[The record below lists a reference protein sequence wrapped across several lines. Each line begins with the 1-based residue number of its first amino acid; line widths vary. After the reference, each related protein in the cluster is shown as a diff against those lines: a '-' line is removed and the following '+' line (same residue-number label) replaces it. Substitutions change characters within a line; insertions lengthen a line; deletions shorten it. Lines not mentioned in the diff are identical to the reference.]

1 MSIDIEQFHGVFFD
15 ESDEHLDDM
24 EQLLMSLD
32 IESPDPEELN
42 SIFRA
47 AHSIKGGSGI
57 FGFDALMNLT
67 HVMEN
72 LLDKARNNELSIT
85 ADIVNVLLETLD
97 VLKDTL
103 NAYRDETPVPED
115 SIAQR
120 IKILN
125 EVINGQTT
133 DTASDSS
140 GAPSVQNENTQNESL
155 QDDSFGFFDDE
166 PGDPASDSDDSFGFF
181 DDEPVNEVSQE
192 ETIQSNSED
201 DEGFGFFDDALD
213 ESNLTQETS
222 TQKSVKEDEGFGFF
236 DDEET
241 LNTTDMSQ
249 TDKSGSAVAGT
260 TKTGEHQGFGFFED
274 APSASNINTSLE
286 SASGNNAQSANTPSN
301 TATTSSNVKAPTSGA
316 APTSTQAKTP
326 SKPPAK
332 KSTARE
338 SASIRVD
345 TTKIDAM
352 VNLVGEL
359 VITQSMLS
367 MIGQDVE
374 GQVGERL
381 QLAIDELQRNTR
393 EIQES
398 VMSMRMLPLTATFNR
413 FPRLVRDL
421 AGKLGKQVELVLQG
435 GSTEIDKSLI
445 EKIVD
450 PLTHLVRNSID
461 HGIETP
467 EKRAAAGKPEK
478 GTVILSAEQKGG
490 SIIISII
497 DDGGGLH
504 RDKILDKARSNG
516 LAVSDDMP
524 DSEVWQLIFQPGFS
538 TAEAITD
545 VSGRGV
551 GMDVVRRNIESIGG
565 RIDIESSAGE
575 GSAFFIHLPLT
586 LAIVDGMCV
595 SVGKQIFV
603 IPLLNIIES
612 FQPTKQQLKTLGN
625 DTVLYIRDQYWP
637 LVPLYDFMEV
647 EGAALSPTEGIVV
660 LLESSKKR
668 FGILV
673 DALVGQQQVVIK
685 SLEEHYR
692 KVAGIAGA
700 TIMGDGKVALI
711 IDADS
716 IATTY
721 TSSQI
726 EELLS

>member
-32 IESPDPEELN
+32 VESPDPEELN

-72 LLDKARNNELSIT
+72 LLDKARNNELSVT

-115 SIAQR
+115 SIAER

-125 EVINGQTT
+125 GVINGQYT
-133 DTASDSS
+133 DPAPGDGDDSS
-140 GAPSVQNENTQNESL
+140 EVSVNAQNENA

-166 PGDPASDSDDSFGFF
+166 PNSAIEAADDSFGFF
-181 DDEPVNEVSQE
+181 DNEPVNEALSHGDN
-192 ETIQSNSED
+192 TKSENND
-201 DEGFGFFDDALD
+201 DD
-213 ESNLTQETS
+213 
-222 TQKSVKEDEGFGFF
+222 GFGFF
-236 DDEET
+236 DDEISN
-241 LNTTDMSQ
+241 NTVDAQ
-249 TDKSGSAVAGT
+249 TET
-260 TKTGEHQGFGFFED
+260 TKAETAEVEQGFGFFED
-274 APSASNINTSLE
+274 APSATNINTSLE
-286 SASGNNAQSANTPSN
+286 IASSNNAQSASTQSN
-301 TATTSSNVKAPTSGA
+301 TATTSNNDKAPTSGV
-316 APTSTQAKTP
+316 APTTTQAKTP
-326 SKPPAK
+326 PKPPAK

-367 MIGQDVE
+367 LIGQDVE

-461 HGIETP
+461 HGIEMP
-467 EKRAAAGKPEK
+467 DKRVGAGKPEK

-516 LAVSDDMP
+516 LTVSDDMP

-647 EGAALSPTEGIVV
+647 EDAALSPTEGIVV

-668 FGILV
+668 FGVLV

>member
-1 MSIDIEQFHGVFFD
+1 
-15 ESDEHLDDM
+15 
-24 EQLLMSLD
+24 
-32 IESPDPEELN
+32 
-42 SIFRA
+42 
-47 AHSIKGGSGI
+47 
-57 FGFDALMNLT
+57 
-67 HVMEN
+67 
-72 LLDKARNNELSIT
+72 
-85 ADIVNVLLETLD
+85 IVNVLLETLD

-115 SIAQR
+115 SIAER

-125 EVINGQTT
+125 GVINGQST
-133 DTASDSS
+133 DAASGDGDDSS
-140 GAPSVQNENTQNESL
+140 EVSVNAQNESA

-166 PGDPASDSDDSFGFF
+166 PNGAIEAADDGFGCF
-181 DDEPVNEVSQE
+181 DDEPVNEAHSH
-192 ETIQSNSED
+192 D
-201 DEGFGFFDDALD
+201 DNTKSDNNDDD
-213 ESNLTQETS
+213 
-222 TQKSVKEDEGFGFF
+222 GFGFF
-236 DDEET
+236 DDEISNDT
-241 LNTTDMSQ
+241 VDAQ
-249 TDKSGSAVAGT
+249 TET
-260 TKTGEHQGFGFFED
+260 TKTETAEEERGFGFFED
-274 APSASNINTSLE
+274 APSATNINTSLE
-286 SASGNNAQSANTPSN
+286 IASSNNAQSASTQLN
-301 TATTSSNVKAPTSGA
+301 TATTSNNDKAPTSGV
-316 APTSTQAKTP
+316 APTTTQVKTP
-326 SKPPAK
+326 PKPPAK

-461 HGIETP
+461 HGIEMP
-467 EKRAAAGKPEK
+467 DKRVAAGKPEK

-516 LAVSDDMP
+516 LTVSDDMP

-647 EGAALSPTEGIVV
+647 EDAALSPTEGIVV

-668 FGILV
+668 FGVLV

>member
-24 EQLLMSLD
+24 EQLLMNLD
-32 IESPDPEELN
+32 VESPDPEELN

-72 LLDKARNNELSIT
+72 LLDKARNNELSVT

-115 SIAQR
+115 SIAER

-125 EVINGQTT
+125 GVINGQST
-133 DTASDSS
+133 DA
-140 GAPSVQNENTQNESL
+140 APGDGDDPSEVSVNAQNESA

-166 PGDPASDSDDSFGFF
+166 PNGAIEAADDGFGFF
-181 DDEPVNEVSQE
+181 DDEPVNEAHSH
-192 ETIQSNSED
+192 D
-201 DEGFGFFDDALD
+201 DNTKSDNNDDD
-213 ESNLTQETS
+213 
-222 TQKSVKEDEGFGFF
+222 GFGFF
-236 DDEET
+236 DDEISNDT
-241 LNTTDMSQ
+241 VDAQ
-249 TDKSGSAVAGT
+249 TET
-260 TKTGEHQGFGFFED
+260 TKTETAEEEQGFGFFED
-274 APSASNINTSLE
+274 APSATNINTSLE
-286 SASGNNAQSANTPSN
+286 IASSNNAQSASTQLN
-301 TATTSSNVKAPTSGA
+301 TATTSNNDKAPTTGV
-316 APTSTQAKTP
+316 APTTTQAKTP
-326 SKPPAK
+326 TKPSAK

-461 HGIETP
+461 HGIEMP
-467 EKRAAAGKPEK
+467 DKRVAAGKPEK

-504 RDKILDKARSNG
+504 RDKIIDKARSSG
-516 LAVSDDMP
+516 LTVSDDMP

-647 EGAALSPTEGIVV
+647 EDAALSPTEGIVV

-668 FGILV
+668 FGVLV

>member
-1 MSIDIEQFHGVFFD
+1 MSIDIEQFHSVFFD

-32 IESPDPEELN
+32 VDSPEPEELN

-72 LLDKARNNELSIT
+72 LLDKARNNELSVT

-103 NAYRDETPVPED
+103 NAYRDETEIPQEGID
-115 SIAQR
+115 ER

-125 EVINGQTT
+125 NVINGQSTELTPDGT
-133 DTASDSS
+133 DEEGSLS
-140 GAPSVQNENTQNESL
+140 TQTESAK
-155 QDDSFGFFDDE
+155 DDSFGFFEDE
-166 PGDPASDSDDSFGFF
+166 PSEASSATDDGFGFF
-181 DDEPVNEVSQE
+181 DEEPVHN
-192 ETIQSNSED
+192 QSSESREAED
-201 DEGFGFFDDALD
+201 DGFGFFDDVSDNRELQD
-213 ESNLTQETS
+213 SETTQS
-222 TQKSVKEDEGFGFF
+222 SPQADEGFGFF

-241 LNTTDMSQ
+241 PSNLVESQ
-249 TDKSGSAVAGT
+249 AEKSEAG
-260 TKTGEHQGFGFFED
+260 KAESQGFGFFED
-274 APSASNINTSLE
+274 VPSARHINT
-286 SASGNNAQSANTPSN
+286 AVNTTNDQQRQSAKTSQNS
-301 TATTSSNVKAPTSGA
+301 ATTSNGVKAPQTGA
-316 APTSTQAKTP
+316 GSTPATAKKKTKP
-326 SKPPAK
+326 SAK

-338 SASIRVD
+338 SSSIRVD

-367 MIGQDVE
+367 MIGQDVD

-461 HGIETP
+461 HGIEIP
-467 EKRAAAGKPEK
+467 EKRTAAGKPEK

-516 LAVSDDMP
+516 LTVSDDMP

-603 IPLLNIIES
+603 VPLLNIIES

-647 EGAALSPTEGIVV
+647 EDAALSPTEGIVV

-711 IDADS
+711 IDSDS

-721 TSSQI
+721 TSGQI

>member
-32 IESPDPEELN
+32 VESPDPEELN

-72 LLDKARNNELSIT
+72 LLDKARNNELSVT

-115 SIAQR
+115 SIAER

-125 EVINGQTT
+125 GVINGQYT
-133 DTASDSS
+133 DPAPGDGDDSS
-140 GAPSVQNENTQNESL
+140 EVSVNAQNESA

-166 PGDPASDSDDSFGFF
+166 PNSAIEAADDSFGFF
-181 DDEPVNEVSQE
+181 DDEPVNEVLSHGDN
-192 ETIQSNSED
+192 TKSENND
-201 DEGFGFFDDALD
+201 DD
-213 ESNLTQETS
+213 
-222 TQKSVKEDEGFGFF
+222 GFGFF
-236 DDEET
+236 DDEISN
-241 LNTTDMSQ
+241 NTVDAQ
-249 TDKSGSAVAGT
+249 TET
-260 TKTGEHQGFGFFED
+260 TKAETAEVEQGFGFFED
-274 APSASNINTSLE
+274 APSATNINTSPE
-286 SASGNNAQSANTPSN
+286 IASSNNAQSASTQLN
-301 TATTSSNVKAPTSGA
+301 TATTSNNDKAPTSGV
-316 APTSTQAKTP
+316 APTTTQAKTP
-326 SKPPAK
+326 PKPPAK

-461 HGIETP
+461 HGIEMP
-467 EKRAAAGKPEK
+467 DKRVAAGKPEK

-516 LAVSDDMP
+516 LTVSDDMP

-625 DTVLYIRDQYWP
+625 DTVLHIRDQYWP

-647 EGAALSPTEGIVV
+647 EDAALSPTEGIVV

-668 FGILV
+668 FGVLV

>member
-32 IESPDPEELN
+32 VESPDPEELN

-72 LLDKARNNELSIT
+72 LLDKARNNELSVT

-115 SIAQR
+115 SIAER

-125 EVINGQTT
+125 GVINGQST
-133 DTASDSS
+133 DPASGDGDDASEV
-140 GAPSVQNENTQNESL
+140 SVNAQNESA

-166 PGDPASDSDDSFGFF
+166 PNSAIEAADDSFGFF
-181 DDEPVNEVSQE
+181 DDEPVNEALSHGDN
-192 ETIQSNSED
+192 TKSENND
-201 DEGFGFFDDALD
+201 DD
-213 ESNLTQETS
+213 
-222 TQKSVKEDEGFGFF
+222 GFGFF
-236 DDEET
+236 DDEISN
-241 LNTTDMSQ
+241 NTVDAQ
-249 TDKSGSAVAGT
+249 TET
-260 TKTGEHQGFGFFED
+260 TKAETAEVEQGFGFFED
-274 APSASNINTSLE
+274 APSATNINTSLE
-286 SASGNNAQSANTPSN
+286 IASSNNAQSASTQLN
-301 TATTSSNVKAPTSGA
+301 TATTSNNDKAPTSGV
-316 APTSTQAKTP
+316 APTTTQAKTP
-326 SKPPAK
+326 PKPPAK

-461 HGIETP
+461 HGIEMP
-467 EKRAAAGKPEK
+467 DKRVAAGKPEK

-516 LAVSDDMP
+516 LTVSDDMP

-647 EGAALSPTEGIVV
+647 EDAALSPTEGIVV

-668 FGILV
+668 FGVLV

>member
-1 MSIDIEQFHGVFFD
+1 MSIDIEQFHSVFFD

-32 IESPDPEELN
+32 VESPDPEELN

-72 LLDKARNNELSIT
+72 LLDKARNNELSVT

-115 SIAQR
+115 SIAER

-125 EVINGQTT
+125 GVINGQST
-133 DTASDSS
+133 DAAPGDGDDASEV
-140 GAPSVQNENTQNESL
+140 SVNAQNESA

-166 PGDPASDSDDSFGFF
+166 PNSAIEAADDSFGFF
-181 DDEPVNEVSQE
+181 DNEPVNEALSHGDN
-192 ETIQSNSED
+192 TKSENND
-201 DEGFGFFDDALD
+201 DD
-213 ESNLTQETS
+213 
-222 TQKSVKEDEGFGFF
+222 GFGFF
-236 DDEET
+236 DDEISN
-241 LNTTDMSQ
+241 NTVDAQ
-249 TDKSGSAVAGT
+249 TET
-260 TKTGEHQGFGFFED
+260 TKAETAEVEQGFGFFED
-274 APSASNINTSLE
+274 APSATNINTSLE
-286 SASGNNAQSANTPSN
+286 IASSNNAQSASTQLN
-301 TATTSSNVKAPTSGA
+301 TATTSNNDKAPTSGV
-316 APTSTQAKTP
+316 APTTTQAKTP
-326 SKPPAK
+326 PKPPAK

-367 MIGQDVE
+367 LIGQDVE

-461 HGIETP
+461 HGIEMP
-467 EKRAAAGKPEK
+467 DKRVGAGKPEK

-516 LAVSDDMP
+516 LTVSDDMP

-647 EGAALSPTEGIVV
+647 EDAALSPTEGIVV

-668 FGILV
+668 FGVLV

>member
-32 IESPDPEELN
+32 VESPDPEELN

-72 LLDKARNNELSIT
+72 LLDKARNNELSVT

-115 SIAQR
+115 SIAER

-125 EVINGQTT
+125 GVINGQST
-133 DTASDSS
+133 DAASGDGDDSS
-140 GAPSVQNENTQNESL
+140 EVSVNAQNESA
-155 QDDSFGFFDDE
+155 QE
-166 PGDPASDSDDSFGFF
+166 DSFGFF
-181 DDEPVNEVSQE
+181 DDEPVNEALSHDDNTKSE
-192 ETIQSNSED
+192 NNED
-201 DEGFGFFDDALD
+201 D
-213 ESNLTQETS
+213 
-222 TQKSVKEDEGFGFF
+222 GFGFF
-236 DDEET
+236 DDEISN
-241 LNTTDMSQ
+241 NTVDAQ
-249 TDKSGSAVAGT
+249 TET
-260 TKTGEHQGFGFFED
+260 TKAETAEVEQGFGFFED
-274 APSASNINTSLE
+274 APSATNINTSLE
-286 SASGNNAQSANTPSN
+286 IASSNNAQSASTQLN
-301 TATTSSNVKAPTSGA
+301 TATTSNNEKAQTTGVAPT
-316 APTSTQAKTP
+316 TTQAKTP
-326 SKPPAK
+326 PKPPAK

-461 HGIETP
+461 HGIEMP
-467 EKRAAAGKPEK
+467 DKRVAAGKPEK

-516 LAVSDDMP
+516 LTVSDDMP
-524 DSEVWQLIFQPGFS
+524 DSEAWQLIFQPGFS

-647 EGAALSPTEGIVV
+647 EDAALSPTEGIVV

-668 FGILV
+668 FGVLV

>member
-32 IESPDPEELN
+32 VESPDPEELN

-72 LLDKARNNELSIT
+72 LLDKARNNELSVT

-115 SIAQR
+115 SIAER

-125 EVINGQTT
+125 GVINGQST
-133 DTASDSS
+133 DAAPGDGDDSS
-140 GAPSVQNENTQNESL
+140 EVSVNAQNESA

-166 PGDPASDSDDSFGFF
+166 PNSAIEAADDSFGFF
-181 DDEPVNEVSQE
+181 DDEPVNEALSHGDN
-192 ETIQSNSED
+192 TKSENND
-201 DEGFGFFDDALD
+201 DD
-213 ESNLTQETS
+213 
-222 TQKSVKEDEGFGFF
+222 GFGFF
-236 DDEET
+236 DDEISN
-241 LNTTDMSQ
+241 NTVDAQ
-249 TDKSGSAVAGT
+249 TET
-260 TKTGEHQGFGFFED
+260 TKAETAEVEQGFGFFED
-274 APSASNINTSLE
+274 APSATNINTSLE
-286 SASGNNAQSANTPSN
+286 IASSNNAQSASTQSN
-301 TATTSSNVKAPTSGA
+301 TATTSNNDKAPTSGV
-316 APTSTQAKTP
+316 APTTTQAKTP
-326 SKPPAK
+326 PKPPAK

-367 MIGQDVE
+367 LIGQDVE

-461 HGIETP
+461 HGIEMP
-467 EKRAAAGKPEK
+467 DKRVAAGKPEK

-516 LAVSDDMP
+516 LTVSDDMP

-647 EGAALSPTEGIVV
+647 EDAALSPTEGIVV

-668 FGILV
+668 FGVLV

>member
-1 MSIDIEQFHGVFFD
+1 
-15 ESDEHLDDM
+15 
-24 EQLLMSLD
+24 
-32 IESPDPEELN
+32 
-42 SIFRA
+42 
-47 AHSIKGGSGI
+47 
-57 FGFDALMNLT
+57 
-67 HVMEN
+67 
-72 LLDKARNNELSIT
+72 
-85 ADIVNVLLETLD
+85 
-97 VLKDTL
+97 
-103 NAYRDETPVPED
+103 
-115 SIAQR
+115 
-120 IKILN
+120 
-125 EVINGQTT
+125 
-133 DTASDSS
+133 
-140 GAPSVQNENTQNESL
+140 
-155 QDDSFGFFDDE
+155 
-166 PGDPASDSDDSFGFF
+166 
-181 DDEPVNEVSQE
+181 
-192 ETIQSNSED
+192 
-201 DEGFGFFDDALD
+201 
-213 ESNLTQETS
+213 
-222 TQKSVKEDEGFGFF
+222 
-236 DDEET
+236 
-241 LNTTDMSQ
+241 
-249 TDKSGSAVAGT
+249 
-260 TKTGEHQGFGFFED
+260 
-274 APSASNINTSLE
+274 
-286 SASGNNAQSANTPSN
+286 
-301 TATTSSNVKAPTSGA
+301 
-316 APTSTQAKTP
+316 
-326 SKPPAK
+326 
-332 KSTARE
+332 
-338 SASIRVD
+338 
-345 TTKIDAM
+345 M

-367 MIGQDVE
+367 MIGQEVE

-461 HGIETP
+461 HGIEMP
-467 EKRAAAGKPEK
+467 DKRVAAGKPEK

-504 RDKILDKARSNG
+504 RNKILDKARSNG

-524 DSEVWQLIFQPGFS
+524 DAEVWQLIFQPGFS

-612 FQPTKQQLKTLGN
+612 FQPTNQQLKTLGN

-647 EGAALSPTEGIVV
+647 EDAALSPTEGIVV

-726 EELLS
+726 KELLS

>member
-32 IESPDPEELN
+32 IESPDPDELN

-435 GSTEIDKSLI
+435 GST
-445 EKIVD
+445 
-450 PLTHLVRNSID
+450 
-461 HGIETP
+461 
-467 EKRAAAGKPEK
+467 
-478 GTVILSAEQKGG
+478 
-490 SIIISII
+490 
-497 DDGGGLH
+497 
-504 RDKILDKARSNG
+504 
-516 LAVSDDMP
+516 
-524 DSEVWQLIFQPGFS
+524 
-538 TAEAITD
+538 
-545 VSGRGV
+545 
-551 GMDVVRRNIESIGG
+551 
-565 RIDIESSAGE
+565 
-575 GSAFFIHLPLT
+575 
-586 LAIVDGMCV
+586 
-595 SVGKQIFV
+595 
-603 IPLLNIIES
+603 
-612 FQPTKQQLKTLGN
+612 
-625 DTVLYIRDQYWP
+625 
-637 LVPLYDFMEV
+637 
-647 EGAALSPTEGIVV
+647 
-660 LLESSKKR
+660 
-668 FGILV
+668 
-673 DALVGQQQVVIK
+673 
-685 SLEEHYR
+685 
-692 KVAGIAGA
+692 
-700 TIMGDGKVALI
+700 
-711 IDADS
+711 
-716 IATTY
+716 
-721 TSSQI
+721 
-726 EELLS
+726 

>member
-32 IESPDPEELN
+32 VESPDPEELN

-72 LLDKARNNELSIT
+72 LLDKARNNELSVT

-115 SIAQR
+115 SIAER

-125 EVINGQTT
+125 GVINGQYT
-133 DTASDSS
+133 DPAPGDGDDSS
-140 GAPSVQNENTQNESL
+140 EVSVNAQNENA

-166 PGDPASDSDDSFGFF
+166 PNSAIEAADDSFGFF
-181 DDEPVNEVSQE
+181 DDEPVNEVLSHGDN
-192 ETIQSNSED
+192 TKSENND
-201 DEGFGFFDDALD
+201 DD
-213 ESNLTQETS
+213 
-222 TQKSVKEDEGFGFF
+222 GFGFF
-236 DDEET
+236 DDEISN
-241 LNTTDMSQ
+241 NTVDAQ
-249 TDKSGSAVAGT
+249 TET
-260 TKTGEHQGFGFFED
+260 TKAETAEVEQGFGFFED
-274 APSASNINTSLE
+274 APSATNINTSLE
-286 SASGNNAQSANTPSN
+286 IASSNNAQSASTQLN
-301 TATTSSNVKAPTSGA
+301 TATTSNNDKAPTSGV
-316 APTSTQAKTP
+316 APTTTQAKTP
-326 SKPPAK
+326 PKPPAK

-461 HGIETP
+461 HGIEMP
-467 EKRAAAGKPEK
+467 DKRVAAGKPEK

-516 LAVSDDMP
+516 LTVSDDMP

-647 EGAALSPTEGIVV
+647 EDAALSPTEGIVV

-668 FGILV
+668 FGVLV

>member
-140 GAPSVQNENTQNESL
+140 GAPSVQSENTQNESL

-181 DDEPVNEVSQE
+181 DDEPLNEVSQE

-249 TDKSGSAVAGT
+249 TDKSGSPVAGT
-260 TKTGEHQGFGFFED
+260 TKAEEHQGFGFFED

-301 TATTSSNVKAPTSGA
+301 TATTSSSIKAPTSGA

-367 MIGQDVE
+367 MIGQEVE

-421 AGKLGKQVELVLQG
+421 AGKLGKQVDLVLQG

>member
-32 IESPDPEELN
+32 VESPDPEELN

-72 LLDKARNNELSIT
+72 LLDKARNNELSVT

-115 SIAQR
+115 SIAER

-125 EVINGQTT
+125 GVINGQST
-133 DTASDSS
+133 DLAPGDGDDASEV
-140 GAPSVQNENTQNESL
+140 SVNAQNESA

-166 PGDPASDSDDSFGFF
+166 PNSAIEAADDSFGFF
-181 DDEPVNEVSQE
+181 DDEPVNEALSHGDN
-192 ETIQSNSED
+192 TKSENND
-201 DEGFGFFDDALD
+201 DD
-213 ESNLTQETS
+213 
-222 TQKSVKEDEGFGFF
+222 GFGFF
-236 DDEET
+236 DDEISN
-241 LNTTDMSQ
+241 NTVGAQ
-249 TDKSGSAVAGT
+249 TAT
-260 TKTGEHQGFGFFED
+260 TKAETAEVEQGFGFFED
-274 APSASNINTSLE
+274 APSATNINTSLE
-286 SASGNNAQSANTPSN
+286 IASSNNAQSASTQSN
-301 TATTSSNVKAPTSGA
+301 TATTSNNDKAPTSGV
-316 APTSTQAKTP
+316 APTTTQAKTP
-326 SKPPAK
+326 PKPPAK

-367 MIGQDVE
+367 LIGQDVE

-461 HGIETP
+461 HGIEMP
-467 EKRAAAGKPEK
+467 DKRVAAGKPEK

-516 LAVSDDMP
+516 LTVSDDMP

-647 EGAALSPTEGIVV
+647 EDAALSPTEGIVV

-668 FGILV
+668 FGVLV

>member
-1 MSIDIEQFHGVFFD
+1 MSIDIEQFHSVFFE
-15 ESDEHLDDM
+15 ESEEHLDDM
-24 EQLLMSLD
+24 EQLLMGLNVD
-32 IESPDPEELN
+32 APDPEELN

-72 LLDKARNNELSIT
+72 LLDKARNGELSVT
-85 ADIVNVLLETLD
+85 TEIVNVLLETLD
-97 VLKDTL
+97 VLKATL
-103 NAYRDETPVPED
+103 TAYRQQSPVPED
-115 SIAQR
+115 DIAQR
-120 IKILN
+120 IMVLN
-125 EVINGQTT
+125 TAIDGQVQ
-133 DTASDSS
+133 S
-140 GAPSVQNENTQNESL
+140 GASGDKSSQTAAE
-155 QDDSFGFFDDE
+155 DDDGFGFFDDDDTAQNPSAVVSE
-166 PGDPASDSDDSFGFF
+166 TSDDSFGFF
-181 DDEPVNEVSQE
+181 DE
-192 ETIQSNSED
+192 EDVQPQSKSSVHED
-201 DEGFGFFDDALD
+201 DGFGFFDDVALPANAENKVPSIAPKD
-213 ESNLTQETS
+213 ES
-222 TQKSVKEDEGFGFF
+222 
-236 DDEET
+236 
-241 LNTTDMSQ
+241 
-249 TDKSGSAVAGT
+249 
-260 TKTGEHQGFGFFED
+260 
-274 APSASNINTSLE
+274 PSE
-286 SASGNNAQSANTPSN
+286 SNTPKPLSN
-301 TATTSSNVKAPTSGA
+301 KPTPTAPKSTSEANH
-316 APTSTQAKTP
+316 QAKP
-326 SKPPAK
+326 VAS
-332 KSTARE
+332 RE
-338 SASIRVD
+338 TVSIRVD

-367 MIGQDVE
+367 MIGHEVD
-374 GQVGERL
+374 GQIGERL

-421 AGKLGKQVELVLQG
+421 ASKLDKKVELVLQG
-435 GSTEIDKSLI
+435 GNTEIDKSLI
-445 EKIVD
+445 EKLVD

-461 HGIETP
+461 HGIESP
-467 EKRAAAGKPEK
+467 SARRSNGKPET

-504 RDKILDKARSNG
+504 REKILDKARSNG
-516 LAVSDDMP
+516 LSVSDDMP
-524 DSEVWQLIFQPGFS
+524 DSAVWQLIFQPGFS
-538 TAEAITD
+538 TADAITD

-565 RIDIESSAGE
+565 RIEIESNAGE

-595 SVGKQIFV
+595 SVGEQIFV
-603 IPLLNIIES
+603 IPLLNIVES
-612 FQPTKQQLKTLGN
+612 FQPQKHQLKTLGN
-625 DTVLYIRDQYWP
+625 DTVLYVRDQYWP
-637 LVPLYDFMEV
+637 LVPLYDFMDV
-647 EGAALSPTEGIVV
+647 DGAQKSATEGIVV

-685 SLEEHYR
+685 SLELHYR

-721 TSSQI
+721 TSSQL

>member
-32 IESPDPEELN
+32 VESPDPEELN

-72 LLDKARNNELSIT
+72 LLDKARNNELSVT

-115 SIAQR
+115 SIAER

-125 EVINGQTT
+125 GVINGQST
-133 DTASDSS
+133 DAASGDGDDASEV
-140 GAPSVQNENTQNESL
+140 SVNAQNEST

-166 PGDPASDSDDSFGFF
+166 PNSAIEAADDSFGFF
-181 DDEPVNEVSQE
+181 DDEPVNEALSHGDNTE
-192 ETIQSNSED
+192 SENND
-201 DEGFGFFDDALD
+201 HD
-213 ESNLTQETS
+213 
-222 TQKSVKEDEGFGFF
+222 GFGFF
-236 DDEET
+236 DDEISN
-241 LNTTDMSQ
+241 NTVDAQ
-249 TDKSGSAVAGT
+249 TET
-260 TKTGEHQGFGFFED
+260 TKAETAEVEQGFGFFED
-274 APSASNINTSLE
+274 APSATNINTSLE
-286 SASGNNAQSANTPSN
+286 IASSNNAQSASTQSN
-301 TATTSSNVKAPTSGA
+301 TATTSNNDKAPTSGVA
-316 APTSTQAKTP
+316 LTTTQVKTP
-326 SKPPAK
+326 PKPPAK

-421 AGKLGKQVELVLQG
+421 AGKLGKQVELILQG

-461 HGIETP
+461 HGIEMP
-467 EKRAAAGKPEK
+467 DKRVAAGKPEK

-497 DDGGGLH
+497 DDGGGLY

-516 LAVSDDMP
+516 LTVSDDMP

-647 EGAALSPTEGIVV
+647 EDAALSPTEGIVV

-668 FGILV
+668 FGVLV

>member
-32 IESPDPEELN
+32 VESPDPEELN

-72 LLDKARNNELSIT
+72 LLDKARNNELSVT

-115 SIAQR
+115 SIAER

-125 EVINGQTT
+125 GVINGQYT
-133 DTASDSS
+133 DPAPGDGDDSS
-140 GAPSVQNENTQNESL
+140 EVSVNAQNESA
-155 QDDSFGFFDDE
+155 QDDSFGFFDD
-166 PGDPASDSDDSFGFF
+166 DPNSAIEAADDSFGFF
-181 DDEPVNEVSQE
+181 DNEPVNEALSHGDN
-192 ETIQSNSED
+192 TKSENND
-201 DEGFGFFDDALD
+201 DD
-213 ESNLTQETS
+213 
-222 TQKSVKEDEGFGFF
+222 GFGFF
-236 DDEET
+236 DDEISN
-241 LNTTDMSQ
+241 NTVDAQ
-249 TDKSGSAVAGT
+249 TET
-260 TKTGEHQGFGFFED
+260 TKAETAGVEQGFGFFED
-274 APSASNINTSLE
+274 APSATNINTSLE
-286 SASGNNAQSANTPSN
+286 IASSNNAQSASTQSN
-301 TATTSSNVKAPTSGA
+301 TATTSNNDKAPTSGV
-316 APTSTQAKTP
+316 APTTTQAKTP
-326 SKPPAK
+326 PKPPAK

-461 HGIETP
+461 HGIEMP
-467 EKRAAAGKPEK
+467 DKRVAAGKPEK

-516 LAVSDDMP
+516 LTVSDDMP

-565 RIDIESSAGE
+565 RIDIESSVGE

-647 EGAALSPTEGIVV
+647 EDAALSPTEGIVV

-668 FGILV
+668 FGVLV

>member
-1 MSIDIEQFHGVFFD
+1 MSIDIEQFHSVFFE
-15 ESDEHLDDM
+15 ESEEHLDDM
-24 EQLLMSLD
+24 EQLLMGLNVD
-32 IESPDPEELN
+32 APDPEELN

-72 LLDKARNNELSIT
+72 LLDKARNGELRVT
-85 ADIVNVLLETLD
+85 TEIVNVLLETLD
-97 VLKDTL
+97 VLKATL
-103 NAYRDETPVPED
+103 TAYRQQSPVPED
-115 SIAQR
+115 DIGQR
-120 IKILN
+120 IMVLN
-125 EVINGQTT
+125 AAIDGQVQ
-133 DTASDSS
+133 S
-140 GAPSVQNENTQNESL
+140 GASGDKSSQTAAE
-155 QDDSFGFFDDE
+155 DDDGFGFFDDADTAQN
-166 PGDPASDSDDSFGFF
+166 PNAVASEISDDSFGFF
-181 DDEPVNEVSQE
+181 DE
-192 ETIQSNSED
+192 EDVQPQCKSSAHED
-201 DEGFGFFDDALD
+201 DGFGFFDDAELPVNAENKVPSIAPKD
-213 ESNLTQETS
+213 ESP
-222 TQKSVKEDEGFGFF
+222 
-236 DDEET
+236 
-241 LNTTDMSQ
+241 
-249 TDKSGSAVAGT
+249 A
-260 TKTGEHQGFGFFED
+260 
-274 APSASNINTSLE
+274 E
-286 SASGNNAQSANTPSN
+286 SNTPKSLSN
-301 TATTSSNVKAPTSGA
+301 KPTPTAP
-316 APTSTQAKTP
+316 
-326 SKPPAK
+326 
-332 KSTARE
+332 KSTAEANQQAKPVASRE
-338 SASIRVD
+338 TVSIRVD

-367 MIGQDVE
+367 MIGHEVD
-374 GQVGERL
+374 GQIGERL

-421 AGKLGKQVELVLQG
+421 ASKLDKKVELVLQG
-435 GSTEIDKSLI
+435 GNTEIDKSLI
-445 EKIVD
+445 EKLVD

-461 HGIETP
+461 HGIESP
-467 EKRAAAGKPEK
+467 SARRSNGKSET

-504 RDKILDKARSNG
+504 REKILDKARSNG
-516 LAVSDDMP
+516 LSVSDDMP
-524 DSEVWQLIFQPGFS
+524 DSAVWQLIFQPGFS
-538 TAEAITD
+538 TADAITD

-565 RIDIESSAGE
+565 RIDIESNAGE

-595 SVGKQIFV
+595 SVGEQIFV
-603 IPLLNIIES
+603 IPLLNIVES
-612 FQPTKQQLKTLGN
+612 FQPQKHQLKTLNN
-625 DTVLYIRDQYWP
+625 DTILYVRDQYWP
-637 LVPLYDFMEV
+637 LVPLYDFMDV
-647 EGAALSPTEGIVV
+647 DGAQKSATEGIVV
-660 LLESSKKR
+660 LLKSSKKR
-668 FGILV
+668 FGILI

-685 SLEEHYR
+685 SLELHYR

-721 TSSQI
+721 TSSQL

>member
-32 IESPDPEELN
+32 VESPDPEELN

-72 LLDKARNNELSIT
+72 LLDKARNNELSVT

-115 SIAQR
+115 CIVER

-125 EVINGQTT
+125 GVINGQST
-133 DTASDSS
+133 DLAPGDGDDSS
-140 GAPSVQNENTQNESL
+140 EVSVNAQNESA

-166 PGDPASDSDDSFGFF
+166 PNSAIAAADDSFGFF
-181 DDEPVNEVSQE
+181 DDEPVNEALSHGDN
-192 ETIQSNSED
+192 TKSENND
-201 DEGFGFFDDALD
+201 DD
-213 ESNLTQETS
+213 
-222 TQKSVKEDEGFGFF
+222 GFGFF
-236 DDEET
+236 DDEISN
-241 LNTTDMSQ
+241 NTVDAQ
-249 TDKSGSAVAGT
+249 TET
-260 TKTGEHQGFGFFED
+260 TKAETAEVEQGFGFFEG
-274 APSASNINTSLE
+274 APSATNINTSLE
-286 SASGNNAQSANTPSN
+286 IASSNNAQSASTQSN
-301 TATTSSNVKAPTSGA
+301 TATTSNNGKAPASGA
-316 APTSTQAKTP
+316 APTPTQAKTP
-326 SKPPAK
+326 PKPPAK

-461 HGIETP
+461 HGIEMP
-467 EKRAAAGKPEK
+467 DKRVAAGKPEK

-516 LAVSDDMP
+516 LTVSDDMP

-647 EGAALSPTEGIVV
+647 EDAALSPTEGIVV

-668 FGILV
+668 FGVLV

>member
-1 MSIDIEQFHGVFFD
+1 MSIDIEQFHSVFFE
-15 ESDEHLDDM
+15 ESEEHLDDM
-24 EQLLMSLD
+24 EQLLMGLNVD
-32 IESPDPEELN
+32 APDPEELN

-72 LLDKARNNELSIT
+72 LLDKARNGELRVT
-85 ADIVNVLLETLD
+85 TEIVNVLLETLD
-97 VLKDTL
+97 VLKATL
-103 NAYRDETPVPED
+103 TAYRQQSPVPED
-115 SIAQR
+115 DIGQR
-120 IKILN
+120 IMVLN
-125 EVINGQTT
+125 AAIDGQVQ
-133 DTASDSS
+133 S
-140 GAPSVQNENTQNESL
+140 GASGDKSSQTAAE
-155 QDDSFGFFDDE
+155 DDDGFGFFDDDDTAQNPSAVVTE
-166 PGDPASDSDDSFGFF
+166 TSDDSFGFF
-181 DDEPVNEVSQE
+181 DE
-192 ETIQSNSED
+192 EDVQPQSKSSAHED
-201 DEGFGFFDDALD
+201 DGFGFFDDAELPVNAENKVPSIAPKD
-213 ESNLTQETS
+213 ESP
-222 TQKSVKEDEGFGFF
+222 
-236 DDEET
+236 
-241 LNTTDMSQ
+241 
-249 TDKSGSAVAGT
+249 A
-260 TKTGEHQGFGFFED
+260 
-274 APSASNINTSLE
+274 E
-286 SASGNNAQSANTPSN
+286 SNTPKSLSN
-301 TATTSSNVKAPTSGA
+301 KPTPTAPKSTSEANQ
-316 APTSTQAKTP
+316 QAKP
-326 SKPPAK
+326 VAS
-332 KSTARE
+332 RE
-338 SASIRVD
+338 TVSIRVD

-367 MIGQDVE
+367 MIGHEVD
-374 GQVGERL
+374 GQIGERL

-421 AGKLGKQVELVLQG
+421 ASKLDKKVELVLQG
-435 GSTEIDKSLI
+435 GNTEIDKSLI
-445 EKIVD
+445 EKLVD

-461 HGIETP
+461 HGIESP
-467 EKRAAAGKPEK
+467 SARRSNGKSET

-504 RDKILDKARSNG
+504 REKILDKARSNG
-516 LAVSDDMP
+516 LSVSDDMP
-524 DSEVWQLIFQPGFS
+524 DSAVWQLIFQPGFS
-538 TAEAITD
+538 TADAITD

-565 RIDIESSAGE
+565 RIDIESNAGE

-595 SVGKQIFV
+595 SVGEQIFV
-603 IPLLNIIES
+603 IPLLNIVES
-612 FQPTKQQLKTLGN
+612 FQPQKHQLKTLGN
-625 DTVLYIRDQYWP
+625 DTVLYVRDQYWP
-637 LVPLYDFMEV
+637 LVPLYDFMDV
-647 EGAALSPTEGIVV
+647 DGAQKSATEGIVV

-685 SLEEHYR
+685 SLELHYR

-721 TSSQI
+721 TSSQL

>member
-32 IESPDPEELN
+32 VESPDPEELN

-72 LLDKARNNELSIT
+72 LLDKARNNELSVT

-115 SIAQR
+115 SIAER

-125 EVINGQTT
+125 GVINGQST
-133 DTASDSS
+133 DAAPGDGDDASEV
-140 GAPSVQNENTQNESL
+140 SVNAQNESA

-166 PGDPASDSDDSFGFF
+166 PNSAIEAADDSFGFF
-181 DDEPVNEVSQE
+181 DDEPVNEVLSHGDN
-192 ETIQSNSED
+192 TKSENND
-201 DEGFGFFDDALD
+201 DD
-213 ESNLTQETS
+213 
-222 TQKSVKEDEGFGFF
+222 GFGFF
-236 DDEET
+236 DDEISN
-241 LNTTDMSQ
+241 NTVDAQ
-249 TDKSGSAVAGT
+249 TET
-260 TKTGEHQGFGFFED
+260 TKAETAEVEQGFGFFED
-274 APSASNINTSLE
+274 APSATNINTSLE
-286 SASGNNAQSANTPSN
+286 IASSNNAQSASTQSN
-301 TATTSSNVKAPTSGA
+301 TATTSNNDKAPTSGV
-316 APTSTQAKTP
+316 APTTTQAKTP
-326 SKPPAK
+326 PKPPAK

-461 HGIETP
+461 HGIEMP
-467 EKRAAAGKPEK
+467 DKRVAAGKPEK

-516 LAVSDDMP
+516 LTVSDDMP

-565 RIDIESSAGE
+565 RIDIESSVGE

-647 EGAALSPTEGIVV
+647 EDAALSPTEGIVV

-668 FGILV
+668 FGVLV

>member
-32 IESPDPEELN
+32 VESPDPEELN

-72 LLDKARNNELSIT
+72 LLDKARNNELSVT

-115 SIAQR
+115 SIAER

-125 EVINGQTT
+125 GVINGQST
-133 DTASDSS
+133 DLAPGDGDNSS
-140 GAPSVQNENTQNESL
+140 EVSVNAQNESA

-166 PGDPASDSDDSFGFF
+166 PNSAIEAADDSFGFF
-181 DDEPVNEVSQE
+181 DDEPVNEALSHDDN
-192 ETIQSNSED
+192 TKSENND
-201 DEGFGFFDDALD
+201 DDGFGFFDNEISNSTVDA
-213 ESNLTQETS
+213 
-222 TQKSVKEDEGFGFF
+222 
-236 DDEET
+236 
-241 LNTTDMSQ
+241 Q
-249 TDKSGSAVAGT
+249 TET
-260 TKTGEHQGFGFFED
+260 TKAKTAEEEQGFGFFED
-274 APSASNINTSLE
+274 APSATNINTSLE
-286 SASGNNAQSANTPSN
+286 IASSNNVQSASTQLN
-301 TATTSSNVKAPTSGA
+301 TATTSNNDKAPTSGV
-316 APTSTQAKTP
+316 APTTTQAKTP
-326 SKPPAK
+326 LKPPAK

-461 HGIETP
+461 HGIEMP
-467 EKRAAAGKPEK
+467 DKRVAAGKPEK

-504 RDKILDKARSNG
+504 RNKILDKARSNG
-516 LAVSDDMP
+516 LTVSDDMP

-647 EGAALSPTEGIVV
+647 EDAALSPTEGIVV

-668 FGILV
+668 FGVLV

>member
-32 IESPDPEELN
+32 VESPDPEELN

-72 LLDKARNNELSIT
+72 LLDKARNNELSVT

-115 SIAQR
+115 SIAER

-125 EVINGQTT
+125 GVINGQST
-133 DTASDSS
+133 DLAPGDGDDASEV
-140 GAPSVQNENTQNESL
+140 SVNAQNESA
-155 QDDSFGFFDDE
+155 QDDSFGFFDD
-166 PGDPASDSDDSFGFF
+166 DPNSAIEAADDSFGFF
-181 DDEPVNEVSQE
+181 DNEPVNEALSHGDN
-192 ETIQSNSED
+192 TKSENND
-201 DEGFGFFDDALD
+201 DD
-213 ESNLTQETS
+213 
-222 TQKSVKEDEGFGFF
+222 GFGFF
-236 DDEET
+236 DDEISN
-241 LNTTDMSQ
+241 NTVDAQ
-249 TDKSGSAVAGT
+249 TET
-260 TKTGEHQGFGFFED
+260 TKAETAGVEQGFGFFED
-274 APSASNINTSLE
+274 APSATNINTSLE
-286 SASGNNAQSANTPSN
+286 IASSNNAQSASTQSN
-301 TATTSSNVKAPTSGA
+301 TATTSNNDKAPTSGV
-316 APTSTQAKTP
+316 APTTTQAKTP
-326 SKPPAK
+326 PKPPAK

-461 HGIETP
+461 HGIEMP
-467 EKRAAAGKPEK
+467 DKRVAAGKPEK

-516 LAVSDDMP
+516 LTVSDDMP

-565 RIDIESSAGE
+565 RIDIESSVGE

-647 EGAALSPTEGIVV
+647 EDAALSPTEGIVV

-668 FGILV
+668 FGVLV

>member
-1 MSIDIEQFHGVFFD
+1 MSINIEQFHSVFFD

-32 IESPDPEELN
+32 VESPDPEELN

-85 ADIVNVLLETLD
+85 AAIVNVLLETLD

-115 SIAQR
+115 SIAER
-120 IKILN
+120 ITILN
-125 EVINGQTT
+125 GVINAQTS
-133 DTASDSS
+133 DIAINASGESS
-140 GAPSVQNENTQNESL
+140 NAIEDMPNEGA
-155 QDDSFGFFDDE
+155 QDDGFGFFDDDLN
-166 PGDPASDSDDSFGFF
+166 GSVSVSDDGFGFF
-181 DDEPVNEVSQE
+181 DDEPVNEDVIQD
-192 ETIQSNSED
+192 ETTQKNAEED
-201 DEGFGFFDDALD
+201 DGFGFFDETLSANQVNTAL
-213 ESNLTQETS
+213 EAQSSNEAQSASTQSDTTPTSNDVKALKSGAASTS
-222 TQKSVKEDEGFGFF
+222 TQTSTPPK
-236 DDEET
+236 
-241 LNTTDMSQ
+241 
-249 TDKSGSAVAGT
+249 
-260 TKTGEHQGFGFFED
+260 
-274 APSASNINTSLE
+274 PSA
-286 SASGNNAQSANTPSN
+286 
-301 TATTSSNVKAPTSGA
+301 
-316 APTSTQAKTP
+316 
-326 SKPPAK
+326 K
-332 KSTARE
+332 KGTARE

-461 HGIETP
+461 HGIESP
-467 EKRAAAGKPEK
+467 EKRVAAGKPEK

-524 DSEVWQLIFQPGFS
+524 DSEVWQLIFQAGFS

-612 FQPTKQQLKTLGN
+612 FQPTKQQIKTLGN

-647 EGAALSPTEGIVV
+647 EDAALSPTEGIVV

-668 FGILV
+668 FGVLV

-721 TSSQI
+721 TSNQI
-726 EELLS
+726 EELVS

>member
-32 IESPDPEELN
+32 VESPDPEELN

-72 LLDKARNNELSIT
+72 LLDKARNNELSVT

-115 SIAQR
+115 SIAER

-125 EVINGQTT
+125 GVINGQST
-133 DTASDSS
+133 DAAPGDGDDSS
-140 GAPSVQNENTQNESL
+140 EVSVNAQNESA

-166 PGDPASDSDDSFGFF
+166 PNSAIEAADDSFGFF
-181 DDEPVNEVSQE
+181 DDEPVNEALSHGDN
-192 ETIQSNSED
+192 TKSENND
-201 DEGFGFFDDALD
+201 DD
-213 ESNLTQETS
+213 
-222 TQKSVKEDEGFGFF
+222 GFGFF
-236 DDEET
+236 DDEISN
-241 LNTTDMSQ
+241 NTVDAQ
-249 TDKSGSAVAGT
+249 TET
-260 TKTGEHQGFGFFED
+260 TKAETAEVEQGFGFFED
-274 APSASNINTSLE
+274 APSATNINTSLE
-286 SASGNNAQSANTPSN
+286 IASSNNAQSASTQLN
-301 TATTSSNVKAPTSGA
+301 TATTSNNDKAPTSGV
-316 APTSTQAKTP
+316 APTTTQAKTP
-326 SKPPAK
+326 PKPPAK
-332 KSTARE
+332 KSAARE

-461 HGIETP
+461 HGIEMP
-467 EKRAAAGKPEK
+467 DKRVAAGKPEK

-516 LAVSDDMP
+516 LTVSDDMP

-586 LAIVDGMCV
+586 LAIVVCV
-595 SVGKQIFV
+595 RG
-603 IPLLNIIES
+603 
-612 FQPTKQQLKTLGN
+612 
-625 DTVLYIRDQYWP
+625 
-637 LVPLYDFMEV
+637 
-647 EGAALSPTEGIVV
+647 
-660 LLESSKKR
+660 
-668 FGILV
+668 
-673 DALVGQQQVVIK
+673 
-685 SLEEHYR
+685 
-692 KVAGIAGA
+692 
-700 TIMGDGKVALI
+700 
-711 IDADS
+711 
-716 IATTY
+716 
-721 TSSQI
+721 
-726 EELLS
+726 

>member
-32 IESPDPEELN
+32 VESPDPEELN

-72 LLDKARNNELSIT
+72 LLDKARNNELSVT

-115 SIAQR
+115 SIAER

-125 EVINGQTT
+125 GVINGQST
-133 DTASDSS
+133 DAAPGDGDDSS
-140 GAPSVQNENTQNESL
+140 EVSVNAQNESA

-166 PGDPASDSDDSFGFF
+166 PNSAIEAADDSFGFF
-181 DDEPVNEVSQE
+181 DDEPVNEVLSHGDN
-192 ETIQSNSED
+192 TKSENND
-201 DEGFGFFDDALD
+201 DD
-213 ESNLTQETS
+213 
-222 TQKSVKEDEGFGFF
+222 GFGFF
-236 DDEET
+236 DDEIS
-241 LNTTDMSQ
+241 NNIVDAQ
-249 TDKSGSAVAGT
+249 TET
-260 TKTGEHQGFGFFED
+260 TKAETAGVEQGFGFFED
-274 APSASNINTSLE
+274 APSATNINTSLE
-286 SASGNNAQSANTPSN
+286 IASSNNAQSASTQLN
-301 TATTSSNVKAPTSGA
+301 TATTSNNDKAPTSGV
-316 APTSTQAKTP
+316 APTTTQAKTP
-326 SKPPAK
+326 PKPPAK

-338 SASIRVD
+338 SASIRID

-461 HGIETP
+461 HGIEMP
-467 EKRAAAGKPEK
+467 DKRVAAGKPEK

-516 LAVSDDMP
+516 LTVSDDMP

-647 EGAALSPTEGIVV
+647 EDAALSPTEGIVV

-668 FGILV
+668 FGVLV